1 LLNRLPIHPG
11 ISHQQNFRN
20 PTGVAMKLSNFL
32 RFDPSYKGKGLD
44 RGNKLEEVVWNKYA
58 TNQSKLIET
67 RNTIVKN
74 IDSLN
79 VANED
84 QSTDYMEDAEEGRL
98 LTKVHQVR
106 ERNKRIVRDKKKS
119 TIKKFGTLKC
129 EVCEFDF
136 RETYGELGD
145 GFAECHHIKPVS
157 ELDPNSKTRLSDLA
171 IVCANCHRMIHRSR
185 PWKSIEELKTLLHS
199 RGKR

>member
-1 LLNRLPIHPG
+1 
-11 ISHQQNFRN
+11 
-20 PTGVAMKLSNFL
+20 MKRSNFL
-32 RFDPSYKGKGLD
+32 RFDPSYEGKGLD
-44 RGNKLEEVVWNKYA
+44 RGNKLEEIVWNKYSS
-58 TNQSKLIET
+58 NQSKLIEIN
-67 RNTIVKN
+67 NTIVKN
-74 IDSLN
+74 IDSLD

-84 QSTDYMEDAEEGRL
+84 QSTNYMEDAEEGRL

-106 ERNKRIVRDKKKS
+106 ERNKRIVKDKKKS
-119 TIKKFGTLKC
+119 TITKFGTLKC

-157 ELDPNSKTRLSDLA
+157 ESDPNSKTRLSDLA

-185 PWKSIEELKTLLHS
+185 PWKSIEELKALLH
-199 RGKR
+199 